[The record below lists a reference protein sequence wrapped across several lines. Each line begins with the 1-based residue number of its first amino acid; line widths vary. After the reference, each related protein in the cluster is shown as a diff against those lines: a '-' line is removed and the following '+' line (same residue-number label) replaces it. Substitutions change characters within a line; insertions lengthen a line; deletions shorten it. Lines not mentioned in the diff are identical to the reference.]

1 MHLIFYDYTMHP
13 SICRYSQAFSWRK
26 GGDER
31 EMSIASDDIDDLVDI
46 TPDEEK

>member
-1 MHLIFYDYTMHP
+1 MIIQCILRYVDIHRHLAGE
-13 SICRYSQAFSWRK
+13 R

-31 EMSIASDDIDDLVDI
+31 EMSIASDDIDDLIDI